1 MEDYNLWLRCLA
13 LNYQMANIESPL
25 VNVRAGNEMVSRR
38 KGMNYLRSEYDLLKL
53 KNSLKTDSVFNNFII
68 FLSRAILRLIPLSLL
83 RIIYSLR

>member
-1 MEDYNLWLRCLA
+1 MFGTKLSN
-13 LNYQMANIESPL
+13 ANIESPL

-68 FLSRAILRLIPLSLL
+68 FSSRAILRLIPLSLL